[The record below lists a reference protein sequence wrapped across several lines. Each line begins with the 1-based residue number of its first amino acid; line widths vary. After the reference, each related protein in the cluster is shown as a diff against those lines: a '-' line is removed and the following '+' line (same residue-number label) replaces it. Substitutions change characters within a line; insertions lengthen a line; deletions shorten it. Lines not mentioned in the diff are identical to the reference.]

1 MRTLLA
7 GGGIAETDRR
17 LARRTAKQGPRA
29 PRPAT
34 RAALFIVLAATLW
47 AGPARAQALETFGG
61 HARATEDVM
70 FFTFFRKP
78 APEGGTPVRSDVLFF
93 FRARAS
99 VDYSMT
105 ETSNLP
111 QFGLTSAVSYNPR
124 AWKGFAP
131 VFVVQV
137 LNRGAFAKAGVQFA
151 RTGRRATVFSW
162 LVCETDRQ
170 PVVDVFILGRYIH
183 PLNGA
188 TGLFLQGESVNALP
202 TAAAD
207 QYSFTQRLRAG
218 VQVHRWQFGPGVD
231 ITRTGR
237 ATFAAT
243 TNIGVFVRYEF

>member
-1 MRTLLA
+1 MRAIVA
-7 GGGIAETDRR
+7 GGPGGVPDGGW
-17 LARRTAKQGPRA
+17 ARHAAARGPRV
-29 PRPAT
+29 PLPAT
-34 RAALFIVLAATLW
+34 RAALFIVLVAMLW

-70 FFTFFRKP
+70 FFTFFEKP
-78 APEGGTPVRSDVLFF
+78 APAGGTPVRSDVLFF
-93 FRARAS
+93 LRTRAS
-99 VDYSMT
+99 VGYSMT
-105 ETSNLP
+105 ETSDLP

-124 AWKGFAP
+124 AWKGLAP

-207 QYSFTQRLRAG
+207 QYSFTQRLRVG

-231 ITRTGR
+231 ITRSGR
-237 ATFAAT
+237 AAFATT
-243 TNIGVFVRYEF
+243 TNIGAFVRHEF

>member
-1 MRTLLA
+1 MRAIVAA
-7 GGGIAETDRR
+7 GPVAAPDRVS
-17 LARRTAKQGPRA
+17 ARRTAARGLRA
-29 PRPAT
+29 PLPARRT
-34 RAALFIVLAATLW
+34 PLFIVLVALLW
-47 AGPARAQALETFGG
+47 AGQARAQALETFGG
-61 HARATEDVM
+61 HERATEDVM
-70 FFTFFRKP
+70 FFTFFKKP
-78 APEGGTPVRSDVLFF
+78 APAGETAERSDVLFF

-99 VDYSMT
+99 VDYAMND
-105 ETSNLP
+105 TSNLP

-131 VFVVQV
+131 VFVVQMF
-137 LNRGAFAKAGVQFA
+137 NRGTFAKAGVQFA

-162 LVCETDRQ
+162 LVCETYRQ

-188 TGLFLQGESVNALP
+188 TGLFVQGESVNAFP

-207 QYSFTQRLRAG
+207 QYSFTQRVRVG

-237 ATFAAT
+237 ATYAT
-243 TNIGVFVRYEF
+243 TANIGAFVRYEF